1 MKKRHLIYVLFVM
14 LLIVASCA
22 NGDQDAEVKEDTAE
36 SSVSEESADDDD
48 AFPVTLEI
56 DGEQITIE
64 EKPQHILPLSLEM
77 AEIVLELV
85 DPSHV
90 TAVTRGVDDPYLST
104 QTDVSDDIPHRVGAA
119 VNIDPEEIISYNTDL
134 LLLTKM
140 YGEQEDAEKT
150 LSQLDT
156 PILSFD
162 AIVTVD
168 QFMEAFTIIGK
179 ALGEKDKADEIVAN
193 MKDDIAS
200 IQETIPEDESPTV
213 LVLSEVGG
221 DMGPFMMGPTNIS
234 YDLIQLA
241 GATPAVDS
249 IGLERSTPA
258 AIEQVLKVDPDY
270 ILLLDFFG
278 RGEENFAE
286 LMKDPGWNTLQAVQ
300 NDRIKM
306 VEAKYILNPNVQNI
320 EGLKILTD
328 WLYQPDES

>member
-1 MKKRHLIYVLFVM
+1 
-14 LLIVASCA
+14 
-22 NGDQDAEVKEDTAE
+22 VKEDTAE

-162 AIVTVD
+162 AIVT
-168 QFMEAFTIIGK
+168 
-179 ALGEKDKADEIVAN
+179 
-193 MKDDIAS
+193 
-200 IQETIPEDESPTV
+200 
-213 LVLSEVGG
+213 
-221 DMGPFMMGPTNIS
+221 
-234 YDLIQLA
+234 
-241 GATPAVDS
+241 
-249 IGLERSTPA
+249 
-258 AIEQVLKVDPDY
+258 
-270 ILLLDFFG
+270 
-278 RGEENFAE
+278 
-286 LMKDPGWNTLQAVQ
+286 
-300 NDRIKM
+300 
-306 VEAKYILNPNVQNI
+306 
-320 EGLKILTD
+320 
-328 WLYQPDES
+328 